1 MRRLLLFAL
10 ENRPRCVARLR
21 HPRPVDLRLRLGLM
35 SRRSRVVSAPALQD
49 VRAHTL
55 GFIRLDR
62 ARMRL
67 LLGNSDCR
75 ECVQDFLTFDFQLT
89 R

>member
-1 MRRLLLFAL
+1 MRLLLLLL
-10 ENRPRCVARLR
+10 EDRFGDVANAVDL
-21 HPRPVDLRLRLGLM
+21 RPVDLRLGFGLM
-35 SRRSRVVSAPALQD
+35 PRRCRAAAPTPRLQD
-49 VRAHTL
+49 VGAHTL

-67 LLGNSDCR
+67 LLGNPDCC
-75 ECVQDFLTFDFQLT
+75 ESIQNFLALDFQLS

>member
-1 MRRLLLFAL
+1 MRRFLLFAL
-10 ENRPRCVARLR
+10 ENRSRCVARLR
-21 HPRPVDLRLRLGLM
+21 HPRPVDLRLRHSLM
-35 SRRSRVVSAPALQD
+35 ARRGRVVPAPALQD

>member
-1 MRRLLLFAL
+1 MRLLLLLFQ
-10 ENRPRCVARLR
+10 NRFGDIANAVDL
-21 HPRPVDLRLRLGLM
+21 RPVDLRPGFGLM
-35 SRRSRVVSAPALQD
+35 PRRCRAAAPTPRLQD
-49 VRAHTL
+49 VCAHTL

-75 ECVQDFLTFDFQLT
+75 ERVQDFLAFDFQLT